1 MEPLEDGSKDDGS
14 EVKRRDEGEGGLNA
28 VVVPDT
34 RPWVRDLSRRS
45 TSTAGRT
52 RWRERNRTRAA
63 ALSP

>member
-1 MEPLEDGSKDDGS
+1 
-14 EVKRRDEGEGGLNA
+14 VKRRDEGEGGLNA
-28 VVVPDT
+28 VVIPDT
-34 RPWVRDLSRRS
+34 RPSSRRS